1 MPLSTEDNLRL
12 NVMLANKVDAVR
24 IDEGRMLV
32 YGLAADNEMQVQLN
46 PNCRDELY
54 IKQVRELLSGHVLG
68 SPGGYPVFLKRWT
81 RMGQMK
87 DDSLADLLKLGE
99 PEAVMAVVCAQG
111 LTDEL
116 ARLAWWAAPEAEH
129 ARRML
134 ESEYVVKGSM
144 GVELSDFLIEFLPFE
159 EDPHAIVRSVRLVLQ
174 GNLISDETRGK
185 LWARGMKKNV
195 YRIGFLE
202 ACPDELPE
210 PVPAREDAD
219 TYQSQLQA
227 LADKGNALA
236 AHLKKILSSEGQSFI
251 HTGTMIL
258 KKPTN
263 QESVCALLNAV
274 GKYFDHEYEPVSDD
288 NGETVSNAMAEQDIM
303 VLLEN
308 ARQAVAIPGSEQQAI
323 LEVFPELKAEL
334 VALLTLAS
342 VTDAIATPVFA
353 RTDAVGSVMR
363 KKLVPVTEPL
373 FEQFS
378 NLGQV
383 RGK

>member
-24 IDEGRMLV
+24 INEGRMLV

-134 ESEYVVKGSM
+134 ESAHVVNGTM
-144 GVELSDFLIEFLPFE
+144 GVELADFLIEFLPFE

-174 GNLISDETRGK
+174 SDLISDEAREK
-185 LWARGMKKNV
+185 LWARGLKKNV

-210 PVPAREDAD
+210 SVPARAD
-219 TYQSQLQA
+219 IEQYQSQLKL

-236 AHLKKILSSEGQSFI
+236 AHLMKIFSSEGQSFI
-251 HTGTMIL
+251 HTGAMIL

-263 QESVCALLNAV
+263 QEAVCALLNAV
-274 GKYFDHEYEPVSDD
+274 GRYFDHEYEPVIDEL
-288 NGETVSNAMAEQDIM
+288 GETASNAMAEQDIN

-308 ARQAVAIPGSEQQAI
+308 ARQEVARPGSELQAI
-323 LEVFPELKAEL
+323 LDLFPELEAEL
-334 VALLTLAS
+334 VAVIALAS
-342 VTDAIATPVFA
+342 VTDAVATPVFA

-363 KKLVPVTEPL
+363 KKLAPVTAPL

-378 NLGQV
+378 CLSQTS
-383 RGK
+383 

>member
-32 YGLAADNEMQVQLN
+32 YGLADGNEMQVQLN

-134 ESEYVVKGSM
+134 ESEHVVNGSM
-144 GVELSDFLIEFLPFE
+144 GVELADFLIEFLPFE
-159 EDPHAIVRSVRLVLQ
+159 EDPYAIVRSVRLVLQ
-174 GNLISDETRGK
+174 GELISEEARNK
-185 LWARGMKKNV
+185 LWAKGLKKNV
-195 YRIGFLE
+195 FRIGFLE

-210 PVPAREDAD
+210 TVPARSDLDA
-219 TYQSQLQA
+219 YRSKLQV
-227 LADKGNALA
+227 LTEQGNALA
-236 AHLKKILSSEGQSFI
+236 GHMNKILSKEGQSFI
-251 HTGTMIL
+251 HTSEMIL

-263 QESVCALLNAV
+263 QESVCALFNAL
-274 GKYFDHEYEPVSDD
+274 GRYFDHEYEPVKDE
-288 NGETVSNAMAEQDIM
+288 NGEMASNAMAEQDVKALI
-303 VLLEN
+303 EN
-308 ARQAVAIPGSEQQAI
+308 ARQAVANPVLELEQVLSEVPSLHNECI
-323 LEVFPELKAEL
+323 
-334 VALLTLAS
+334 ALLTLAS

-353 RTDAVGSVMR
+353 RTDAIGSVMR
-363 KKLVPVTEPL
+363 KKLSPVTELL
-373 FEQFS
+373 FEQ
-378 NLGQV
+378 LGHLRQV
-383 RGK
+383 S

>member
-32 YGLAADNEMQVQLN
+32 YGLANGNEMQVQLN
-46 PNCRDELY
+46 PNCKDELY

-134 ESEYVVKGSM
+134 ESEYVVNGSM
-144 GVELSDFLIEFLPFE
+144 GVELADFLIEFLPFE
-159 EDPHAIVRSVRLVLQ
+159 EDPYAIVRSVRLVLQ
-174 GNLISDETRGK
+174 GNLISDETRNK
-185 LWARGMKKNV
+185 LWAKGLKKNV

-202 ACPDELPE
+202 ATPDDLPE
-210 PVPAREDAD
+210 TVPARNDSD
-219 TYQSQLQA
+219 TYQSKLQA
-227 LADKGNALA
+227 LADQGNALA
-236 AHLKKILSSEGQSFI
+236 SHMNKILSKQGQSFI
-251 HTGTMIL
+251 HTSAMIL

-263 QESVCALLNAV
+263 QESVCALFNAL
-274 GKYFDHEYEPVSDD
+274 GRYFDHAYEPVKDE
-288 NGETVSNAMAEQDIM
+288 NGEMVSNAMAEQDVMTLID
-303 VLLEN
+303 N
-308 ARQAVAIPGSEQQAI
+308 ARQAVANP
-323 LEVFPELKAEL
+323 KAEL
-334 VALLTLAS
+334 KQLLAEVPELRNESIALLALAA

-353 RTDAVGSVMR
+353 RTDAIGSVMR
-363 KKLVPVTEPL
+363 KKLSPVTDPL
-373 FEQFS
+373 FEQ
-378 NLGQV
+378 L
-383 RGK
+383 KYLH